1 MCTACLLTV
10 VGCPGVC
17 VSRLSVC
24 PGEVCASRKGVCWG
38 CAHPPPDPEGHPSD
52 PEAATP
58 RTKRQTPP
66 PPHVDRQTPVKTLP
80 CPKFRLWTVNMICR
94 PSIMERLNRV
104 PRMYS
109 LCFGYSRLP
118 LSRYII
124 LSVKVKGP

>member
-10 VGCPGVC
+10 VGYPGVC

-24 PGEVCASRKGVCWG
+24 PGEVCASREGVCWG
-38 CAHPPPDPEGHPSD
+38 CAHTPDPEGHPSD

-66 PPHVDRQTPVKTLP
+66 PIWTNTCENITL
-80 CPKFRLWTVNMICR
+80 PKFRLWAVNMICR

-118 LSRYII
+118 LSRSII